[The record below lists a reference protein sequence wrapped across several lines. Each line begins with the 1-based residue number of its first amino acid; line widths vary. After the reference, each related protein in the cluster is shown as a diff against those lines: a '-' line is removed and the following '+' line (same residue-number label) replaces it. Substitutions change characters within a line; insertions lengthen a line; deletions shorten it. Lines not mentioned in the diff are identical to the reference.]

1 MLTTSQHLHTL
12 HVEACR
18 EHVRFEKQKNRRDAR
33 SNALSTT
40 MAVVAL
46 ATGTTA
52 AANMPAAVTATLAA
66 LLLAATGAKL
76 AVNNTALD
84 RDLYR
89 LAEAWRRHQRDA
101 SRLLAR
107 NELLARKEVQ
117 NPGDNPD
124 RIHRDTVDLERE
136 IEETRTWSLL
146 FGHDT
151 EPGPATP
158 PTAGGNG

>member
-1 MLTTSQHLHTL
+1 MLTTSERLHTL
-12 HVEACR
+12 HAEACR
-18 EHVRFEKQKNRRDAR
+18 EHVRFEKQKNRRDAL
-33 SNALSTT
+33 SNALSST

-52 AANMPAAVTATLAA
+52 AADMSATVTATLAA

-89 LAEAWRRHQRDA
+89 LAEAWRRHQLDA
-101 SRLLAR
+101 NRLLAR
-107 NELLARKEVQ
+107 IEVQ
-117 NPGDNPD
+117 NPGDTPD

-136 IEETRTWSLL
+136 MEETRTYSLL
-146 FGHDT
+146 FGHD
-151 EPGPATP
+151 PGLGPATP
-158 PTAGGNG
+158 PPADRND

>member
-1 MLTTSQHLHTL
+1 MLTTNERLHTL
-12 HVEACR
+12 HAEACR
-18 EHVRFEKQKNRRDAR
+18 EHVRFERQKNRRDAL
-33 SNALSTT
+33 SNALSST
-40 MAVVAL
+40 MAIVAL
-46 ATGTTA
+46 ATGITA
-52 AANMPAAVTATLAA
+52 AADMPAAVTATLAA

-76 AVNNTALD
+76 AVNNTARD

-107 NELLARKEVQ
+107 NELLARKEAQ
-117 NPGDNPD
+117 NPDDNAD

-136 IEETRTWSLL
+136 IEETRTYALL

-158 PTAGGNG
+158 PPADRNG